1 MAGDRKTVYVET
13 TVVSYLTARPTAD
26 LVDAARRK
34 VTVDWWETRRE
45 RFDLYASQVVV
56 EEVSGEDREALMRR
70 LAALAHVAVLTVT
83 EAAEALARELVRRSA
98 VPAPAHNDA
107 LHVAVSAV
115 HGVDYL
121 LTWNHRHLNNAET
134 KPIVRDV
141 CAGFGRVSPEICT
154 PGQLMGGTGMA
165 DEIIEE
171 MWRIKGGMAR
181 GARVRSWPRTFVD
194 VSGKGGDRWWTWLP

>member
-1 MAGDRKTVYVET
+1 MAGDRRAVYVET

-26 LVDAARRK
+26 LVDAARRR

-45 RFDLYASQVVV
+45 RFDLYASHVVV
-56 EEVSGEDREALMRR
+56 EEASGEDGEALMRR

-98 VPAPAHNDA
+98 VPAPAYNDA

-115 HGVDYL
+115 RGVDYL

-141 CAGFGRVSPEICT
+141 CAEFGRVSPEICT

-171 MWRIKGGMAR
+171 MWRIKDGMAGEHGYTAGR
-181 GARVRSWPRTFVD
+181 ALS
-194 VSGKGGDRWWTWLP
+194 

>member
-1 MAGDRKTVYVET
+1 MAGDRKAVYVET
-13 TVVSYLTARPTAD
+13 TVVFYLTARPTAD

-45 RFDLYASQVVV
+45 RFDLYASQAVV
-56 EEVSGEDREALMRR
+56 EDASEGDREAARRR
-70 LAALAHVAVLTVT
+70 LAALVDVAVLKVTV
-83 EAAEALARELVRRSA
+83 AAEALAWELVRQGA
-98 VPAPAHNDA
+98 VPASAHNDA

-121 LTWNHRHLNNAET
+121 LTWNHRHLENAET

-141 CAGFGRVSPEICT
+141 CAEFGHVSPEICT

-171 MWRIKGGMAR
+171 MWRIKDGMAR
-181 GARVRSWPRTFVD
+181 EHGHPAGRALS
-194 VSGKGGDRWWTWLP
+194 